1 MVAPSLYTVFRTKET
16 LIRPLLALVS
26 LSLASLGAIAQ
37 SFPNKPVRIV
47 VPVPP
52 GGGTDVVVRVL
63 ARKISDHLGQQVIV
77 ENRAGAGSSIGTDF
91 VAKSPAD
98 GYTLLVATASTTINQ
113 TLSKNKTLDLARDF
127 APVVHLVLNQN
138 LMAVH
143 PSVPATN
150 VREFI
155 ALAKGKPGTVTY
167 ASYGNGTSA
176 HLIAE
181 LFKMMAGV
189 DPVHVPHKGAA
200 PAGNDL
206 LGGQVNVIFADI
218 AAILPHARVGKVRPL
233 GVGSSTR
240 FHGLPDVPT
249 VAEDGVPGFEG
260 SAFLALVAPAGTPRA
275 AINAANAATV
285 KALDDAEVSKR
296 IADLA
301 GMPMGGSPEKLGEF
315 LRTDV
320 AKWARVIQAGNVR
333 AD

>member
-1 MVAPSLYTVFRTKET
+1 MRA
-16 LIRPLLALVS
+16 ILALVS
-26 LSLASLGAIAQ
+26 LSLFCAGALAQ
-37 SFPNKPVRIV
+37 GFPGKPVRIV
-47 VPVPP
+47 VPFPP
-52 GGGTDVVVRVL
+52 GGGADVVVRVI
-63 ARKISDHLGQQVIV
+63 APKMADGLGQQVLV
-77 ENRAGAGSSIGTDF
+77 ENRAGAGSSIGTEF

-113 TLSKNKTLDLARDF
+113 TLSKNKAWDLARDF

-155 ALAKGKPGTVTY
+155 ALAKAKPGTVTY

-189 DPVHVPHKGAA
+189 DLVHVPYKGAA
-200 PAGNDL
+200 PAVNDL

-218 AAILPHARVGKVRPL
+218 AAILSHARAGKVRPL
-233 GVGSSTR
+233 GVGSATR
-240 FHGLPDVPT
+240 FSGLPDVPT
-249 VAEDGVPGFEG
+249 VAEAGVPGFEG
-260 SAFLALVAPAGTPRA
+260 SGFLALVAPAGTPRA
-275 AINAANAATV
+275 AIDALNGATE
-285 KALDDAEVSKR
+285 KALADADVRKR
-296 IADLA
+296 ISDLA
-301 GMPMGGSPEKLGEF
+301 GIPMGGSPEKLGEF
-315 LRTDV
+315 LRADV
-320 AKWARVIQAGNVR
+320 AKWARVIQAGNVK

>member
-1 MVAPSLYTVFRTKET
+1 MRAV
-16 LIRPLLALVS
+16 LALVS
-26 LSLASLGAIAQ
+26 LSLFCAGALAQ
-37 SFPNKPVRIV
+37 GFPSKPVRIV
-47 VPVPP
+47 VPFPP
-52 GGGTDVVVRVL
+52 GGGADVVVRVV
-63 ARKISDHLGQQVIV
+63 APKMADGLGQQVIV

-113 TLSKNKTLDLARDF
+113 TLSKNKTWDLARDF

-155 ALAKGKPGTVTY
+155 ALAKARPGTVTY

-189 DPVHVPHKGAA
+189 DLVHVPYKGAA
-200 PAGNDL
+200 PAVNDL

-218 AAILPHARVGKVRPL
+218 AAILSHARAGKVRPL
-233 GVGSSTR
+233 GVGSATR
-240 FHGLPDVPT
+240 FSGLPDVPT
-249 VAEDGVPGFEG
+249 VAEAGVPGFEG
-260 SAFLALVAPAGTPRA
+260 SGFLALVAPAGTPRA
-275 AINAANAATV
+275 AIDVLNGATE
-285 KALDDAEVSKR
+285 KALADADVRKR
-296 IADLA
+296 ISDLA
-301 GMPMGGSPEKLGEF
+301 GIPMGGSPEKLGEF
-315 LRTDV
+315 LRADV
-320 AKWARVIQAGNVR
+320 AKWARVIQAGNVK